1 MKKVLMLFVIL
12 YLAACAKAPVEE
24 MENAAAALTRAEN
37 DPDAAAYGEGALV
50 RARNALAAMRTE
62 AEAKRYDAAKT
73 YAAEVVAAAEAALT
87 EGRAA
92 AARVREEAEE
102 LLTRLS
108 ASLAEAGT
116 AITAAREKKLP
127 LDYEGLSQRLE
138 AARRETEQ
146 AAMAAAGNKY
156 REALEKGR
164 GARSIISEIMSILSE
179 EAAVLSRKK

>member
-1 MKKVLMLFVIL
+1 MKKLLPIFVIL
-12 YLAACAKAPVEE
+12 CLAACAKAPVEE
-24 MENAAAALTRAEN
+24 MDNAAAALTRAEN
-37 DPDAAAYGEGALV
+37 DPDAAAYGESALT

-73 YAAEVVAAAEAALT
+73 YAAEVVAAAEEAVK

-108 ASLAEAGT
+108 AALAETET
-116 AITAAREKKLP
+116 AIRAAREKGLS
-127 LDYEGLSQRLE
+127 LDYEGLSQSLE
-138 AARRETEQ
+138 TARRGAEQ
-146 AAMAAAGNKY
+146 ASMAAAENKY

-164 GARSIISEIMSILSE
+164 GARSIISEIMTILSE
-179 EAAVLSRKK
+179 EASVLSRKK